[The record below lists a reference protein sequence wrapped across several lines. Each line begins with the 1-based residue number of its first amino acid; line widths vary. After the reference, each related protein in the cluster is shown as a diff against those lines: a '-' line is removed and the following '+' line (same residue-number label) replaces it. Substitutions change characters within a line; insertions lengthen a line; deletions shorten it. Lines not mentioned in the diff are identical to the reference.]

1 MTAIYTPFF
10 LSAPLKQPFGTAKV
24 SMRRI
29 ISGTA
34 ETGLEDEQI
43 ISISAWKA
51 LPGGIYYARS
61 QTESPGESDEKM

>member
-1 MTAIYTPFF
+1 MGVITGFIAGENVSPALSPALSPVIF
-10 LSAPLKQPFGTAKV
+10 LRMPILLKQPFGTAKV

-43 ISISAWKA
+43 ISISA
-51 LPGGIYYARS
+51 
-61 QTESPGESDEKM
+61 